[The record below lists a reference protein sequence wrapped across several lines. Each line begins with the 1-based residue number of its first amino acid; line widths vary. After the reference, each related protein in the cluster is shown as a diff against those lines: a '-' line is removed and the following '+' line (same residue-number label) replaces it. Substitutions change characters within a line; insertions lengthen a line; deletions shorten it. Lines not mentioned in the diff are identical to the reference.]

1 MSLYAVPLFVWA
13 VSSSQEFLCAC
24 SFWLDLGVWL
34 ERDMDFGLT
43 MIMNNRQYVL
53 PGMFQQNGEHWYV
66 IHYGSRMSINW
77 KRITRPSQPNGGQD
91 CMQHLPTTV
100 SQPQPKEHA
109 CSISSIVVLWK
120 VCLKVFQCVWLS
132 ATPVPDLLF
141 PDWSIV
147 KILASD
153 WSIDTILASEWSIVA
168 ILASDW
174 SILKI
179 LASVWS
185 ILQHWPQISQ

>member
-1 MSLYAVPLFVWA
+1 MSLYAVPFFVWA
-13 VSSSQEFLCAC
+13 AHKNFWALVSFD
-24 SFWLDLGVWL
+24 WVWL
-34 ERDMDFGLT
+34 ERDLDFGLT
-43 MIMNNRQYVL
+43 MIMNQQQYVL

-66 IHYGSRMSINW
+66 IHYGCRMSINW
-77 KRITRPSQPNGGQD
+77 KRITRPSQPDGGQD

-100 SQPQPKEHA
+100 FQPQPKEHA
-109 CSISSIVVLWK
+109 CYVSSIVLLWK
-120 VCLKVFQCVWLS
+120 VCYKLCQCVWLS
-132 ATPVPDLLF
+132 AASVPGVLF

-174 SILKI
+174 SIL
-179 LASVWS
+179 
-185 ILQHWPQISQ
+185 QYQPQISQ